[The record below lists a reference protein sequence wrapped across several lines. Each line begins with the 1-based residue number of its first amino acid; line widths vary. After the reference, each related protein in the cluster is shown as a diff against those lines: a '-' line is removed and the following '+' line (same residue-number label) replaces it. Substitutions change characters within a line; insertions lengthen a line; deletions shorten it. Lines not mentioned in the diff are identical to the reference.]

1 MAANYWSSNVEWVKK
16 LESRVLL
23 GAYFQMETLA
33 GTLMRQNVLL
43 ATRNRYTEFSILL
56 IFDSFNYIYKF
67 CWSVRGRCNK
77 LYEKCT

>member
-23 GAYFQMETLA
+23 GAYFRMETLA

-56 IFDSFNYIYKF
+56 IFDSFIA
-67 CWSVRGRCNK
+67 CI
-77 LYEKCT
+77 